1 MAFIKQAMVL
11 GATAVA
17 VTTLGFAGW
26 KTYGPT
32 MPTMPVAMAQ
42 DQPKE
47 VIDEV
52 WTVINHQ
59 FVDATFNQNDW
70 KAVRKNYLGRS
81 YNSRKEAYDASRE
94 MLKLLNDP
102 YTRFMDPDEYNNMKI
117 DTSGELSGVGIQ
129 LAVDEK
135 TKKLTVVA
143 PIEDSP
149 ASRAGIQSKD
159 IIIKIDGKTTEGMDD
174 KGAVRLIRGKE
185 GTKVKLTIAR
195 GKQELDFNLTRDKIA
210 IHPVRYR
217 VQEAN
222 GEKVGYVRL
231 VQFSQPAIEE
241 METAISKL
249 EAQQVKGYVLDLR
262 SNPGG
267 LLNAS
272 VDIAR
277 LFLDRG
283 AIVSTVTR
291 EGSNDEQ
298 VANNSAMTKRPMV
311 VLVDGGSASASEILS
326 GALQDNNRAKIIG
339 TKTFGKGLVQAV
351 LPLRSDNE
359 RSAMAVTIAKYL
371 TPNGRDINKHGIDPD
386 VVQDLNEQQ
395 RKELSKD
402 NDKIGTPADPQFA
415 KAIQVLFQQSANK
428 PS

>member
-1 MAFIKQAMVL
+1 MRKALVL
-11 GATAVA
+11 GATVIA
-17 VTTLGFAGW
+17 VTSVAFAGW
-26 KTYGPT
+26 KTYGPK
-32 MPTMPVAMAQ
+32 MPVAMAQ
-42 DQPKE
+42 DEPKE
-47 VIDEV
+47 LIDEV

-59 FVDATFNQNDW
+59 YVDGTFNQTDW
-70 KAVRKNYLGRS
+70 VATRKNYLSRS
-81 YNSRKEAYDASRE
+81 YKDRKEAYDASRE
-94 MLKLLNDP
+94 MLKTLNDP
-102 YTRFMDPDEYNNMKI
+102 YTRFMDPDEYSNMKI

-135 TKKLTVVA
+135 TKKLIVVA

-149 ASRAGIQSKD
+149 AARAGIQSKD
-159 IIIKIDGKTTEGMDD
+159 IIIKIDDATTEGMDD
-174 KGAVRLIRGKE
+174 KNAVRLIRGKE
-185 GTKVKLTIAR
+185 GTKVKLTIQR
-195 GKQELDFNLTRDKIA
+195 GPKQLDFNLVRAKIA
-210 IHPVRYR
+210 IHPVRSR
-217 VQEAN
+217 IDDVN
-222 GEKVGYVRL
+222 GAKVGYIRL

-241 METAISKL
+241 MEAAVKKL
-249 EAQQVKGYVLDLR
+249 ESQQVKGYVLDLR

-277 LFLDRG
+277 MFMNKG

-298 VANNSAMTKRPMV
+298 VANNSALTDKPLV

-326 GALQDNNRAKIIG
+326 GALQDNRRAKIVG

-371 TPNGRDINKHGIDPD
+371 TPNGTDINKHGIDPD
-386 VVQDLNEQQ
+386 VKQELTEQQ
-395 RKELSKD
+395 RKELSQN
-402 NDKIGTPADPQFA
+402 NDKIGTMADPQFA
-415 KAIQVLFQQSANK
+415 KAVQVLMQEQTAKS
-428 PS
+428 